1 MWVTHAALQ
10 VRRRRRDAFSAH
22 SLYIPLYAQG
32 PLAGRV
38 VAFQR
43 GESVVTIVPRLVM
56 TAARR
61 WGGTTVR
68 IAAGIWD
75 NVITGERLN
84 EGDIDVGDLWRDFPV
99 ALLERIDSR
108 GTA

>member
-1 MWVTHAALQ
+1 
-10 VRRRRRDAFSAH
+10 
-22 SLYIPLYAQG
+22 LYAQG

-56 TAARR
+56 TAAGR
-61 WGGTTVR
+61 WSGTIVR
-68 IAAGIWD
+68 IAAGIWN
-75 NVITGERLN
+75 NVITGERVN
-84 EGDIDVGDLWRDFPV
+84 EGDIDLEDLWHDFPV
-99 ALLERIDSR
+99 ALLERIDFR